1 MLGFS
6 QFCEE
11 PVDFCGFEG
20 HIDLDGGVAGDGS
33 GDPGA
38 AGFFVFNLRGLFGS
52 AEKLVED
59 ELQLAAFEAYR
70 GGFYGESAGA
80 ERLGLEAITLE
91 LFGDGG
97 EVDHLLREEFDQ
109 DRHEETLALDGLGF
123 ALAENFFKEDALVGD
138 VLVDDPEAFFVRGQN
153 EGVAELAEGFEGG
166 EGVEA
171 GLSGC

>member
-38 AGFFVFNLRGLFGS
+38 AGFFVFNLCGLFGS

-59 ELQLAAFEAYR
+59 ELQLTAFQAN
-70 GGFYGESAGA
+70 GSGFDGECARTEG
-80 ERLGLEAITLE
+80 LGFKAVAFE
-91 LFGDGG
+91 LFGNSR
-97 EVDHLLREEFDQ
+97 EADHLLREKLHEY
-109 DRHEETLALDGLGF
+109 RHEEALALDGLHL
-123 ALAENFFKEDALVGD
+123 ALAQDLLEKDALVGD
-138 VLVDDPEAFFVRGQN
+138 VLVDDPEAFFVGGED
-153 EGVAELAEGFEGG
+153 EGVAKLAEGL
-166 EGVEA
+166 GVESA
-171 GLSGC
+171 VRVSAC